1 MIKPL
6 MKFLPCL
13 FGISFSS
20 WSGFALSEV
29 KKTEIAPHRVVSMSL
44 ASDEILLDIMPACG
58 GYDRIVAL
66 STFSDQPQSSNVTET
81 AKIIRGRVHSE
92 LETIIN
98 LKPDLVIAASFNRQ
112 EVIQALRKKNIR
124 VLTLDKFSSA
134 MDIAQNITTIG
145 EYTNCQATASALR
158 LRFLQQLSEVQKKL
172 PRKTRPLR
180 LINYSPDMTIMAQK
194 TLFDDLVTRAGGV
207 NVASEKGLSFWPK
220 IDAETLLSLRPDVV
234 IITDQNVAEKERE
247 IRNHP
252 VWKKMVA
259 VQKGRLI
266 FIDPREA
273 LSTSHYFANAVRHL
287 QFNLEKQI
295 QQGL

>member
-1 MIKPL
+1 MIKPV
-6 MKFLPCL
+6 MKFLYYL
-13 FGISFSS
+13 FGISFYS
-20 WSGFALSEV
+20 WGGLALSEV

-44 ASDEILLDIMPACG
+44 ASDEILLDIIPACG

-81 AKIIRGRVHSE
+81 AKFIRGRVHSE

-112 EVIQALRKKNIR
+112 EVIQALREKNIK
-124 VLTLDKFSSA
+124 VLKLEKFSSA

-145 EYTNCQATASALR
+145 EYTNCQSAASVLR
-158 LRFLQQLSEVQKKL
+158 HRFLQQLSEVQKKL

-180 LINYSPDMTIMAQK
+180 LINYSPEMTIMAQK
-194 TLFDDLVTRAGGV
+194 TLFDDLITRAGGI
-207 NVASEKGLSFWPK
+207 NVASEKGLKFWPK
-220 IDAETLLSLRPDVV
+220 IDAETLLSLKPDVV
-234 IITDQNVAEKERE
+234 IIADQNVAEKERE

-266 FIDPREA
+266 FIDPKEA
-273 LSTSHYFANAVRHL
+273 LSTSHYFANAVRRL
-287 QFNLEKQI
+287 QINLEKHI
-295 QQGL
+295 Q

>member
-1 MIKPL
+1 MIKSL
-6 MKFLPCL
+6 MKFLTYL
-13 FGISFSS
+13 FGISFCLWGHS
-20 WSGFALSEV
+20 ALSEI
-29 KKTEIAPHRVVSMSL
+29 KKTEISPHRVVSMSL
-44 ASDEILLDIMPACG
+44 ASDEILLDIMPVCG

-66 STFSDQPQSSNVTET
+66 STFSDQTQSSNVTET
-81 AKIIRGRVHSE
+81 AKFIKGRVHSE

-98 LKPDLVIAASFNRQ
+98 LKPDLVIGASFNRQ
-112 EVIQALRKKNIR
+112 EVIQALRKKNIK
-124 VLTLDKFSSA
+124 VLTLEKFSSA
-134 MDIAQNITTIG
+134 TDIAQNITTIG
-145 EYTNCQATASALR
+145 EYTNCQAAASALQ

-172 PRKTRPLR
+172 PRKTRPPR

-220 IDAETLLSLRPDVV
+220 VDAETLLSLRPDIV

-252 VWKKMVA
+252 VWKKMTA

-273 LSTSHYFANAVRHL
+273 LSTSHYFADAVRQL
-287 QFNLEKQI
+287 QFKLEKQI